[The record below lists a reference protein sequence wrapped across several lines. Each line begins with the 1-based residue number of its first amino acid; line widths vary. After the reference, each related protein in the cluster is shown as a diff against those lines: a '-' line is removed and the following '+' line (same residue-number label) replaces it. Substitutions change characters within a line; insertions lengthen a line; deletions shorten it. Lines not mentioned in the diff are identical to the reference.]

1 MILVAGVGYSHL
13 RDMSFGPLLVERL
26 RGETWPADIEIQDL
40 SYGPVAVV
48 QWLEDE
54 PTRFERALIIGAV
67 QRGRPPGTL
76 TRYEWVAPSLSSG
89 EIQDRVSEAVTGVIG
104 LENLLIIADYFRALP
119 SRTSVIEVE
128 PQELEWGTEPSAL
141 IEERLSEMVQELR
154 REFAP
159 QGAPGSAAV
168 TAAGVG
174 DRGSWA

>member
-13 RDMSFGPLLVERL
+13 RDMSFGPLLVERM
-26 RGETWPADIEIQDL
+26 RAEIWADDVEIQDL

-54 PTRFERALIIGAV
+54 PDRFERAIIIGAV
-67 QRGRPPGTL
+67 ERGRPPGTL
-76 TRYEWVAPSLSSG
+76 TRYEWVAPSLDSG

-104 LENLLIIADYFRALP
+104 LDNLLIIADYFRALP

-141 IEERLSEMVQELR
+141 IEERLGQMVQELR
-154 REFAP
+154 RELAP
-159 QGAPGSAAV
+159 RGATTG
-168 TAAGVG
+168 TAETAHVG
-174 DRGSWA
+174 DPGWWV